1 MAGAQTLPSRQR
13 ARVLD
18 AYRGRGHRNSN
29 LWLVYSVKQ
38 DQDILLH
45 SDRSLVHW
53 LTFLETDPS
62 VVGFRPLTE
71 EMSAALKVGPAT
83 AMVLER
89 KNRQL
94 EVHVLAAGDPGVPT
108 VETGVGIA
116 TVRVITV
123 DELQVRSRVA
133 LRWLKAIGYAGLFRY
148 QDMTPVMNEL
158 AAVLMRRWSGTL
170 NDLTDDLPGHDRAAV
185 YGAIVKA
192 AIHGH
197 VELDLTSHGL
207 CGASGWKWNASQ
219 ARS

>member
-18 AYRGRGHRNSN
+18 VYRGRGHRNSN

-71 EMSAALKVGPAT
+71 EMNAELKVGPDA

-89 KNRQL
+89 KNHQL
-94 EVHVLAAGDPGVPT
+94 EVHIVAATDPGVSS
-108 VETGVGIA
+108 VETGVGMA
-116 TVRVITV
+116 AVRIVTI
-123 DELQVRSRVA
+123 DELEAHSRLA
-133 LRWLKAIGYAGLFRY
+133 LRWLKAISYAGLFRY
-148 QDMTPVMNEL
+148 QDMTPVMNQL
-158 AAVLMRRWSGTL
+158 AAALMRRWSGTL
-170 NDLTDDLPGHDRAAV
+170 DDLASDLSGHDRAAV
-185 YGAIVKA
+185 YGAAVKA

-207 CGASGWKWNASQ
+207 CGASGWKWNAF
-219 ARS
+219 RGK

>member
-38 DQDILLH
+38 DQDLLLH

-62 VVGFRPLTE
+62 VVGFRPVTE
-71 EMSAALKVGPAT
+71 EMSTELKVGPAA

-89 KNRQL
+89 KSHQL
-94 EVHVLAAGDPGVPT
+94 EVHIVAATDPGVSS
-108 VETGVGIA
+108 VETGVGMA
-116 TVRVITV
+116 TVRVVTV
-123 DELQVRSRVA
+123 DELQARSRLA

-148 QDMTPVMNEL
+148 QDMTPVMNQL
-158 AAVLMRRWSGTL
+158 ATVLMRRWSGTL
-170 NDLTDDLPGHDRAAV
+170 DDLASDLSGHDRAAV
-185 YGAIVKA
+185 YGAAVKA

-207 CGASGWKWNASQ
+207 CGASGWKWNALQ
-219 ARS
+219 GK

>member
-38 DQDILLH
+38 DQDLLLQ

-53 LTFLETDPS
+53 LTFLEIDPS

-71 EMSAALKVGPAT
+71 EMGAELKVGPAA
-83 AMVLER
+83 AMILER
-89 KNRQL
+89 KNHQL
-94 EVHVLAAGDPGVPT
+94 EVHIVAATDPGVSS
-108 VETGVGIA
+108 VETGVGVA
-116 TVRVITV
+116 TVRVVTV
-123 DELQVRSRVA
+123 DELQARSRLA

-148 QDMTPVMNEL
+148 QDMTPLMNQL
-158 AAVLMRRWSGTL
+158 ATVLMRRWSGMV
-170 NDLTDDLPGHDRAAV
+170 DDLASELSGHDRAAV
-185 YGAIVKA
+185 YGAAVRA

-207 CGASGWKWNASQ
+207 CGASSWKWNAFQ
-219 ARS
+219 GK

>member
-1 MAGAQTLPSRQR
+1 MAGPQTLPSRQR

-38 DQDILLH
+38 DKDLLLH

-62 VVGFRPLTE
+62 VVGFRPPTE
-71 EMSAALKVGPAT
+71 EMSVELKVGAAA

-89 KNRQL
+89 KNHQL
-94 EVHVLAAGDPGVPT
+94 EVHIVAATDPNVSS
-108 VETGVGIA
+108 VETGVGMA
-116 TVRVITV
+116 TVRVVTI
-123 DELQVRSRVA
+123 DELQTRSRLA
-133 LRWLKAIGYAGLFRY
+133 LRWLKAIAYAGLFRY
-148 QDMTPVMNEL
+148 HDMTPVMNQL
-158 AAVLMRRWSGTL
+158 AAALTQRRSGTL
-170 NDLTDDLPGHDRAAV
+170 DDLASDLFGHDRAAV
-185 YGAIVKA
+185 YGAAVKA

-207 CGASGWKWNASQ
+207 CGATTWKRNAFQ
-219 ARS
+219 GA